1 MLVDQ
6 DAALLTGLQRQFT
19 PLPGG
24 LVVIQ
29 ALREGSGGGRV
40 GRGEAHSYQLLR
52 LAAVE
57 GCCGPSAF
65 STNGKICSQRRPAS
79 E

>member
-6 DAALLTGLQRQFT
+6 GEALLTGLQRQLT

-29 ALREGSGGGRV
+29 ALREGCGGGRV
-40 GRGEAHSYQLLR
+40 GPGEVPSYQLLT

-65 STNGKICSQRRPAS
+65 STTAKICSQRRPAFP
-79 E
+79 